1 MSPFLEQHIK
11 ELQETNTKAYIHQ
24 MQVAID
30 EIVFVD
36 TILSNWGA
44 CVKKSSAA
52 PLFSKLSEFKN
63 VFASSMAT
71 LNFTISEKDTGV
83 VEHFFSDEQKNEFK
97 FLEEIL
103 IEAAQKAKIDP
114 KDIENAKTQF
124 NSFVDSFEIR
134 ESFAP
139 GEGKTLLESLIAKY
153 GNSLKFIEHSTVGRL
168 DEKAIESLKTTRPY
182 TDKEVESKI
191 EEQKQTPTKGV
202 AKYKNYVAII
212 KEDDDQALREGIEA
226 SKKMELWGDEKQKAA
241 QLWVF
246 VAMEFNAKK
255 CLEVLVDC
263 CKVDLDARHENG
275 VQPIH
280 FAALHNKPEMIEF
293 LVNKGIDV
301 QATSVDGLTPLMV
314 AASMNSVDAITKL
327 HELGADLDYQTLDG
341 KTALHLA
348 ATGNDE
354 DEKTAQKSIEKL
366 LELGANP
373 SIREHM
379 EDGLP
384 EDFVDADSDL
394 QYAALVESRKRWENG
409 DRTPKQI
416 GIVAKARATLGF

>member
-1 MSPFLEQHIK
+1 MSPFFEQHIK
-11 ELQETNTKAYIHQ
+11 ELQEANTNAYIHP

-30 EIVFVD
+30 ENIFLD

-63 VFASSMAT
+63 VFKSSMAT
-71 LNFTISEKDTGV
+71 LNFSISEKDTGV
-83 VEHFFSDEQKNEFK
+83 LEHFFSDEQKEEFK

-103 IEAAQKAKIDP
+103 VEAAQKAKIEP
-114 KDIENAKTQF
+114 QVIAQAQEQLK
-124 NSFVDSFEIR
+124 SFVDSFEIR
-134 ESFAP
+134 QSFAP
-139 GEGKTLLESLIAKY
+139 GESKELLESLIAKY
-153 GNSLKFIEHSTVGRL
+153 GTSFKFIEHSKVGRL
-168 DEKAIESLKTTRPY
+168 DDKALESLKTTRPY
-182 TDKEVESKI
+182 TEQEVETKI
-191 EEQKQTPTKGV
+191 EQQKQNPAKGV

-212 KEDDDQALREGIEA
+212 KEDDAESLREGIEA
-226 SKKMELWGDEKQKAA
+226 SQKMELWGDEKNTAA

-255 CLEVLVDC
+255 CLEVLLDLCPVE
-263 CKVDLDARHENG
+263 LDARHENG
-275 VQPIH
+275 IQPIH

-314 AASMNSVDAITKL
+314 AASMNSVDAIAKL

-348 ATGNDE
+348 ATGGD

-373 SIREHM
+373 ALREHM
-379 EDGLP
+379 EDALP
-384 EDFVDADSDL
+384 EDFIDADSDL
-394 QYAALVESRKRWENG
+394 QYAALVEARKRWENG
-409 DRTPKQI
+409 DKTPKQI
-416 GIVAKARATLGF
+416 GIVAKTRATLGI